1 MNIKHSPQLSQKFK
15 TNEEDTLQVNNFLVP
30 VFGPSVAR
38 RLKEFK
44 CCFDVQYPM
53 VTMPLRKTHTNWNI
67 DIFLK
72 HFLEVSRSARL
83 LTLLIT
89 IDDQVADFKGS
100 HQYKIRI
107 KYKAEGDR
115 SQMDAIYDFG
125 FTYAFYLSNHPQPKN
140 I

>member
-1 MNIKHSPQLSQKFK
+1 MNK
-15 TNEEDTLQVNNFLVP
+15 FLVP

-53 VTMPLRKTHTNWNI
+53 VTMPLRKTHTNWTI

-72 HFLEVSRSARL
+72 QFLEVGRSAWL

-89 IDDQVADFKGS
+89 IDDQVVDFKGR

-125 FTYAFYLSNHPQPKN
+125 FTYAFYLSNHPQRNN

>member
-1 MNIKHSPQLSQKFK
+1 
-15 TNEEDTLQVNNFLVP
+15 
-30 VFGPSVAR
+30 
-38 RLKEFK
+38 
-44 CCFDVQYPM
+44 M